1 MYSSERKVQHI
12 EATRNSLT
20 LYEDVKYYLLMQVP
34 EGRLVRD
41 KEIEKF
47 LCSKFGADD
56 VMFEQPLHRFVIK
69 GYICR
74 ILDNVPL
81 HREVSSGGYLL
92 KDYYEEPLKNEGFET
107 EVIKGRYTPRVKNF
121 KSYLFDFEKETD
133 INAEVLKRINS
144 EGLFDVL
151 PEEYSF

>member
-1 MYSSERKVQHI
+1 MHSSERKVQYI
-12 EATRNSLT
+12 EAQKSSLT
-20 LYEDVKYYLLMQVP
+20 LYEDVKYYLIMHVP
-34 EGRLVRD
+34 AGRLVRD
-41 KEIEKF
+41 KEIQKF
-47 LCSKFGADD
+47 LCSKFGVEDIR
-56 VMFEQPLHRFVIK
+56 FEQPLHRIIIK
-69 GYICR
+69 GYLCR

-92 KDYYEEPLKNEGFET
+92 KDYHEKPLKNEGFET
-107 EVIKGRYTPRVKNF
+107 EIIKGRYMPRVKSF

-133 INAEVLKRINS
+133 IKAEDLKRINS